1 MQGSRS
7 MRPQGL
13 LWSWKLQTL
22 QADTTW
28 TSWREQCLFSWT
40 ASLTNTE
47 STNVLDKDTYVSR
60 KIILS
65 FLSLL
70 SLSFV
75 GILLLHFFCIFN
87 WNIVALHCCV
97 TFYWSMKWISYMYT
111 YILSLLDL
119 PPTLSHPTHL
129 GHHTFPCNYP
139 WILLEEKVFKKCTF
153 LSIYF
158 SRSSS
163 HLTGNTWTAIFLY
176 AKYHI

>member
-22 QADTTW
+22 QADTTS

-119 PPTLSHPTHL
+119 PPTLSHPT
-129 GHHTFPCNYP
+129 
-139 WILLEEKVFKKCTF
+139 LLALPSEVYEPQAMLTSCSMFTSLKGQVMSAWLSIVF
-153 LSIYF
+153 LS
-158 SRSSS
+158 SR
-163 HLTGNTWTAIFLY
+163 
-176 AKYHI
+176 